1 MELFYARWFR
11 NFITLVAVL
20 HMALAVIEPASN
32 LNPLASQAVVKN
44 FFIDTRP
51 IEAFILLCYVCD
63 IALKVRFMGFRNYL
77 RSWNIVELAC
87 TVAFALDL
95 VIPDGSMGGLQFSR
109 VLRPAFV
116 VTKRKH
122 IRFIFTGILHS
133 LPPMLPVLLL
143 MGFTVIAF
151 ASTSTMIFETSVP
164 AFAGLHTNGT
174 ATPPY
179 CSVFSR
185 GACENYFGSFTT
197 SLYSLLV
204 LVARA
209 NWPLVMLPFY
219 SRTEWAGLWFFGFLL
234 IAHFFLWRLLL
245 AVSFA
250 SFADHCREKYVLQQK
265 RSRAALKAAFSLL
278 SSRGYLSAAAW
289 RSLAFRV
296 RSSQKPEVVDTI
308 FWAVGGGAGYID
320 AQAFVAACSLLDL
333 KATRIAYPDTRS
345 SIGRWRRRMEKLV
358 SSAWVAVGS
367 DIVIVMVALVELLVT
382 TSEIDD
388 NNMGRSNAV
397 NYGTSIFILVLLF
410 LELAAKLFAVGVK
423 RYWKNI
429 FNKLDLLIMVLSI
442 VSLAVFR
449 AGNQQE
455 TLNRLR
461 IMFFLRLMRT
471 LRLLN
476 RFRGVRVVLRTVGQ
490 ISPLLWR
497 FLIVLVI
504 SMYVLAIVG
513 VEAFTGV
520 LSPSNPAVRASAY
533 GVNGQWALSFDTVT
547 RSAMS
552 VFSILVTT
560 QSPIFIEGLMAG
572 LNSWLPSA
580 YFAAAYFALVV
591 VVSNILIALLL
602 QSYGISSAHMRHRES
617 RYVELWE
624 HVLAVAQLELHAVA
638 PDRFPRPLMFRF
650 KRKNAFLTVNE
661 SLFGESLMLEFE
673 ADEGA
678 AAVPAHAAAP
688 VSAAGAGDKGSGG
701 SGAAPEAVEWGK
713 AGGKSA
719 SSKAAAAAGLAG
731 SGDASAPHGRVP
743 IRLPVVAAVSRF
755 FGHLLGSD
763 PSAAARSVSAPKVPG
778 RGGLVSIAETPSCSL
793 RVHSS
798 FDPIAYFGLFSFRS
812 SRETSGAGAST
823 AGGVPVWSPFEGM
836 ALQREDSSISDSAF
850 DAASVNGGG
859 GGGGQKRADAAAAAV
874 AAHAAAAHHAAA
886 AAAAAQHVKPPTVFR
901 SLTEFVQSSLVPSPD
916 ADIETFVAALPAV
929 APHLFSQPPSSIGIG
944 STAGAYVPPAVWSP
958 EATAASASAAR
969 APPLAT
975 VVAMPGSSGTTA
987 SAAATDAGHS
997 GAGAVSPRSP
1007 SASAPGSPPR
1017 STADA
1022 DGGSRLN
1029 GGDSS
1034 GSAASSPSHGIAIV
1048 TPSVPGTPAS
1058 AVAGAATG
1066 AAASTAAPAA
1076 LPGRTGRLRRIAE
1089 LAAALAAEQ
1098 AALRHDERRQ
1108 ALKPAL
1114 GSSAAASEF
1123 LERAAA
1129 HAGAAP
1135 GGRGLTRGASGST
1148 SRASSSSR
1156 LWAPGGVD
1164 RAGSERSAI
1173 SGFSAFSGAAGSVPV
1188 SGSAINA
1195 AALVRQ
1201 ARSGSGLGLAL
1212 SAVPAA
1218 GGLPAGLTPGHAA
1231 GSSSDSLAAAAA
1243 LLDSHHSD
1251 LLAGHEPG
1259 HVDAV
1264 IAGADDAY
1272 ADGSS
1277 SGGDDDGDD
1286 DDRPVGGRRV
1296 ISSGRLA
1303 HARAAARR
1311 MRRHAGGRGAEDGDH
1326 HDDAEDALLV
1336 QGGARGQDMPPD
1348 GASGAGV
1355 LAAVGSLARSLHSG
1369 FVAGLMRASSFT
1381 SSSSSEAT
1389 TAAAAAA
1396 AAAASS
1402 TGAGGGASGLG
1413 SARGPSSR
1421 SRWGAAPVYTGSG
1434 SASAAGAASA
1444 FNAAP
1449 FVATGA
1455 GAADGASGG
1464 DGGSGGF
1471 GIASAIAHGS
1481 SRAPSAPSTWSR
1493 FRGAS
1498 DVAASGQAAAADSR
1512 PLLAAEAPGAA
1523 ADGLLRIGRRGTASS
1538 VDSAAAAGLGS
1549 GIVGVGL
1556 NLGAADDPAAFAALY
1571 AGGEAGAAGLPPRPN
1586 RMRGAATAVRAA
1598 VRARTGTVL
1607 GADVQLAPIVHDP
1620 TTAAASSGEAMVV
1633 LRDGAV
1639 QLEE

>member
-11 NFITLVAVL
+11 NFITLVAVM

-77 RSWNIVELAC
+77 RSWNILELAC
-87 TVAFALDL
+87 TVIFALDL
-95 VIPDGSMGGLQFSR
+95 VIPNGSMGGLQFSR

-151 ASTSTMIFETSVP
+151 ASTSTMIFSASVP

-289 RSLAFRV
+289 RSLAARV

-308 FWAVGGGAGYID
+308 FWAVGGSSGYID

-345 SIGRWRRRMEKLV
+345 SIGRWRRRTEKLV

-367 DIVIVMVALVELLVT
+367 DVVIVLVALVELLVT

-388 NNMGRSNAV
+388 NNLSRSNAV
-397 NYGTSIFILVLLF
+397 NYGTSIFILALLF

-449 AGNQQE
+449 AGDQQE

-520 LSPSNPAVRASAY
+520 LSPSNDAVRASAY

-572 LNSWLPSA
+572 LNSWLPAA

-602 QSYGISSAHMRHRES
+602 QSYGISSAHMRHREA

-638 PDRFPRPLMFRF
+638 PDRFNRPLMFRF

-673 ADEGA
+673 AEADEAHAHGTAVSSSSAAAVAGADAAGNGGKGGIAAGA
-678 AAVPAHAAAP
+678 AADTADWGSGKSAA
-688 VSAAGAGDKGSGG
+688 SAAGQA
-701 SGAAPEAVEWGK
+701 
-713 AGGKSA
+713 
-719 SSKAAAAAGLAG
+719 
-731 SGDASAPHGRVP
+731 RVP
-743 IRLPVVAAVSRF
+743 TRLPVVAAVSRF

-763 PSAAARSVSAPKVPG
+763 PSAAARSVSKAG
-778 RGGLVSIAETPSCSL
+778 SAGAGARGTAAVPSCTL

-798 FDPIAYFGLFSFRS
+798 FDPLAYFGLLHLQMRS
-812 SRETSGAGAST
+812 SREASGMTSASGGGAFGP
-823 AGGVPVWSPFEGM
+823 GGVPVWSPFEGM
-836 ALQREDSSISDSAF
+836 ALQREDSTISDSAF
-850 DAASVNGGG
+850 DAVSVNGGAG
-859 GGGGQKRADAAAAAV
+859 PPPAATVAQKRADAHAAA
-874 AAHAAAAHHAAA
+874 AAHAAAMVQLQQAHAAA
-886 AAAAAQHVKPPTVFR
+886 KPPTVFR

-929 APHLFSQPPSSIGIG
+929 APHLYSPPPASVAVGSS
-944 STAGAYVPPAVWSP
+944 SGAYIPPAV
-958 EATAASASAAR
+958 AAYAAAPSSLSSLSRGRSALGPAAVTSSAA
-969 APPLAT
+969 P
-975 VVAMPGSSGTTA
+975 
-987 SAAATDAGHS
+987 
-997 GAGAVSPRSP
+997 VSPRSL
-1007 SASAPGSPPR
+1007 SAAAPASPPR
-1017 STADA
+1017 AAAPGD
-1022 DGGSRLN
+1022 D
-1029 GGDSS
+1029 GDSGS
-1034 GSAASSPSHGIAIV
+1034 GSAVSTPSHGIAIP
-1048 TPSVPGTPAS
+1048 TSLS
-1058 AVAGAATG
+1058 SAATTAAPISPGASSAAPPAAGPLTAAPAG
-1066 AAASTAAPAA
+1066 AAASGPV
-1076 LPGRTGRLRRIAE
+1076 GRTGRLRRIAE

-1098 AALRHDERRQ
+1098 AALRHEERRQ

-1129 HAGAAP
+1129 HAGVGGVAAA
-1135 GGRGLTRGASGST
+1135 GSGRGLSRGASESA
-1148 SRASSSSR
+1148 SRGSSSSR
-1156 LWAPGGVD
+1156 LWGPAAAGVD
-1164 RAGSERSAI
+1164 RAGSERSAA
-1173 SGFSAFSGAAGSVPV
+1173 SGFSAFSTGAAV
-1188 SGSAINA
+1188 SGGAITSA

-1201 ARSGSGLGLAL
+1201 ARSGSGLGLAM
-1212 SAVPAA
+1212 SAVA
-1218 GGLPAGLTPGHAA
+1218 LPPG
-1231 GSSSDSLAAAAA
+1231 AAAAGA
-1243 LLDSHHSD
+1243 SAASGAGSADSGAPLRAGAVDDAHAMHQLHGEHH
-1251 LLAGHEPG
+1251 E

-1264 IAGADDAY
+1264 VSGADDGY
-1272 ADGSS
+1272 HEGGSS
-1277 SGGDDDGDD
+1277 DDGDD
-1286 DDRPVGGRRV
+1286 DDTPIGAHGAAAAT
-1296 ISSGRLA
+1296 GRLA

-1311 MRRHAGGRGAEDGDH
+1311 RRGDRGGDR
-1326 HDDAEDALLV
+1326 DDEADEALLV
-1336 QGGARGQDMPPD
+1336 DSGARGQAGAGGYIVMPPD

-1369 FVAGLMRASSFT
+1369 FFAGLMRASSFSTNSGSNAGAGASDGASSGSAAAVPT
-1381 SSSSSEAT
+1381 SLSSRGPASRSRWAILGGSS
-1389 TAAAAAA
+1389 AAAAAA
-1396 AAAASS
+1396 GPAVDSAPAFSS
-1402 TGAGGGASGLG
+1402 AGGGGL
-1413 SARGPSSR
+1413 
-1421 SRWGAAPVYTGSG
+1421 
-1434 SASAAGAASA
+1434 
-1444 FNAAP
+1444 
-1449 FVATGA
+1449 
-1455 GAADGASGG
+1455 
-1464 DGGSGGF
+1464 
-1471 GIASAIAHGS
+1471 

-1493 FRGAS
+1493 LRGAS
-1498 DVAASGQAAAADSR
+1498 DVVAAPADTR
-1512 PLLAAEAPGAA
+1512 PLLDAEAPGAA
-1523 ADGLLRIGRRGTASS
+1523 GAADGLLRLGRRGTASS
-1538 VDSAAAAGLGS
+1538 VDSAAGAGLHGLHLPSGS
-1549 GIVGVGL
+1549 EDYAHAAHFDSDA
-1556 NLGAADDPAAFAALY
+1556 GA
-1571 AGGEAGAAGLPPRPN
+1571 GAGAAGLPPRPT
-1586 RMRGAATAVRAA
+1586 RLRGAATAVRAA

-1620 TTAAASSGEAMVV
+1620 TTAASAGGEAMVV